1 MLANSDAAV
10 NSATKPAAKI
20 SLVEAAC
27 ARFESAQPAAASAQ
41 KAPAGNAANPFKQ
54 RARERLRLL
63 QGSGL
68 GAAGDS
74 NETKSLPAK
83 APASAARAQPAQP
96 SALRIHAMWATLC
109 LVLAAAWV
117 AQWNQN
123 AVSAPVKSMAAVAPT
138 LPLTIAPN
146 VSPRSADEPL
156 TLQLEKSLHSQ
167 LRPRP

>member
-1 MLANSDAAV
+1 MVIASMPANSDAAAT
-10 NSATKPAAKI
+10 SAAKPAAKI

-27 ARFESAQPAAASAQ
+27 ARFESVQPAAASGPQ
-41 KAPAGNAANPFKQ
+41 APTGDAANPFKQ

-63 QGSGL
+63 QGSGFD
-68 GAAGDS
+68 AARDS
-74 NETKSLPAK
+74 NETKPL
-83 APASAARAQPAQP
+83 AARAQPAQP

-109 LVLAAAWV
+109 LALAAAWV

-123 AVSAPVKSMAAVAPT
+123 AVSAPVKSMAAVAPA

-146 VSPRSADEPL
+146 VSPRGANEPL

-167 LRPRP
+167 PRLRP